1 MHQDTVVFR
10 RRRRHAT
17 AASRDFF
24 CVPFG
29 GRANR
34 RVSTPPT
41 CPLRRSRPGAK
52 NADFTY
58 GSNCEDCGPPACRPP
73 SPMTICI
80 KHCMIGMSSHASD
93 GDCDGGPGVRQWL
106 RRIRPALP
114 PHPPICAETPRTT
127 QGVSQVLNLGFRR
140 RLRGRWPRLGV
151 RPASGHVGLT
161 WGNSGPDQFSNM

>member
-1 MHQDTVVFR
+1 VHQDTVVFR

-17 AASRDFF
+17 TASSDFF

-93 GDCDGGPGVRQWL
+93 GDCDGGPGAQEFGTGCAEFGPRFRL
-106 RRIRPALP
+106 IRPSA
-114 PHPPICAETPRTT
+114 PRAR
-127 QGVSQVLNLGFRR
+127 GRRKGFRR
-140 RLRGRWPRLGV
+140 
-151 RPASGHVGLT
+151 
-161 WGNSGPDQFSNM
+161 F